1 MEKPAETTYQ
11 ISDLIKR
18 RWSPRAFTQVPVTA
32 GQLHALFEAARWAA
46 SSFNEQPW
54 RFVVA
59 TQQEEDKYQALLGL
73 LNERNRGWAGRA
85 PVLILSVAK
94 LTFDRNGKPNRHA
107 YHDVG
112 QAFAN
117 MALEATHLG
126 LAVHAMGGFDVAK
139 AREDLAIPEDYDP
152 VAMIVVGQSGDFD
165 DLPDELKA
173 DELAP
178 RTRNPSKDFVYSGKF
193 GEPMP
198 FESRVKRALM
208 GD

>member
-1 MEKPAETTYQ
+1 MEKPAETTYA
-11 ISDLIKR
+11 INDLIKR
-18 RWSPRAFTQVPVTA
+18 RWSPRAFREVPVAA

-54 RFVVA
+54 SFIMATRQDEEKFKVLFDCLVEGNQKWVA
-59 TQQEEDKYQALLGL
+59 
-73 LNERNRGWAGRA
+73 RV
-85 PVLILSVAK
+85 PVLMLSVAK
-94 LTFDRNGKPNRHA
+94 MTLDRNGKPNRFA

-112 QAFAN
+112 QALAN
-117 MALEATHLG
+117 MAIEATHLG
-126 LAVHAMGGFDVAK
+126 LAVHPMGGFDVEK

-152 VAMIVVGQSGDFD
+152 VTMIAVGHPGDFD
-165 DLPDELKA
+165 ELPDELKRK
-173 DELAP
+173 ELEP
-178 RTRNPSKDFVYSGKF
+178 RTRKPSKEFVYSGKF

>member
-1 MEKPAETTYQ
+1 M
-11 ISDLIKR
+11 
-18 RWSPRAFTQVPVTA
+18 
-32 GQLHALFEAARWAA
+32 
-46 SSFNEQPW
+46 
-54 RFVVA
+54 A
-59 TQQEEDKYQALLGL
+59 TQQEEDEYKALLDC
-73 LNERNRGWAGRA
+73 LNARNREWAGRA

-107 YHDVG
+107 HHDLG

-117 MALEATHLG
+117 MAIEATHLS
-126 LAVHAMGGFDVAK
+126 LAVHPMGGFDVDK

-152 VAMIVVGQSGDFD
+152 VAMIAVGHPGDFD
-165 DLPDELKA
+165 SLPDEFKT

>member
-1 MEKPAETTYQ
+1 MEKPATTTYE
-11 ISDLIKR
+11 INDLIKR
-18 RWSPRAFTQVPVTA
+18 RWSPRAFREVPVAA

-54 RFVVA
+54 SFIVA
-59 TQQEEDKYQALLGL
+59 TRQEEEKFKVLFECLAAGNQAWV
-73 LNERNRGWAGRA
+73 ERV
-85 PVLILSVAK
+85 PVLIMSVAK
-94 LTFDRNGKPNRHA
+94 LTFDRNGRPNRHA

-112 QAFAN
+112 QALAN
-117 MALEATHLG
+117 MAIEATDLG
-126 LAVHAMGGFDVAK
+126 LAVHPMGGFDIDR
-139 AREDLAIPEDYDP
+139 AREDLEIPEEYDP
-152 VAMIVVGQSGDFD
+152 VAMIAVGHPGDFD
-165 DLPDELKA
+165 ELPDDLKA

-178 RTRNPSKDFVYSGKF
+178 RERKPFQDFVHSGKF

>member
-11 ISDLIKR
+11 INDLIKR
-18 RWSPRAFTQVPVTA
+18 RWSPRAFTQVPVAA
-32 GQLHALFEAARWAA
+32 GQLHSMFEAARWAA

-54 RFVVA
+54 SFVVA
-59 TQQEEDKYQALLGL
+59 TQQEEENYQALLACL
-73 LNERNRGWAGRA
+73 SEKNREWAERA

-94 LTFDRNGKPNRHA
+94 LNFDRNGKPNRHA

-117 MALEATHLG
+117 MAIEATHLG
-126 LAVHAMGGFDVAK
+126 LAVHPMGGFDIDK
-139 AREDLAIPEDYDP
+139 AREDLAIPDDYDP
-152 VAMIVVGQSGDFD
+152 VVMIAVGRPGDFD
-165 DLPDELKA
+165 DLPDELKV
-173 DELAP
+173 DELKP

>member
-1 MEKPAETTYQ
+1 MEKPADTTYE
-11 ISDLIKR
+11 INELIKR
-18 RWSPRAFTQVPVTA
+18 RWSPRAFTQVPVAA
-32 GQLHALFEAARWAA
+32 GQLHSMFEAARWAA

-59 TQQEEDKYQALLGL
+59 TQQEEDKFQALLGCL
-73 LNERNRGWAGRA
+73 IERNREWAKRA

-94 LTFDRNGKPNRHA
+94 LIFERNGKPNRHA

-117 MALEATHLG
+117 MAIEATHLG
-126 LAVHAMGGFDVAK
+126 LAVHPMGGFDIDK
-139 AREDLAIPEDYDP
+139 ARVDLAIPDDYDP
-152 VAMIVVGQSGDFD
+152 VAMIAVGRAGDFD
-165 DLPDELKA
+165 SLPDELKTA
-173 DELAP
+173 ELAP

>member
-1 MEKPAETTYQ
+1 MEKPADSMYP
-11 ISDLIKR
+11 INDLAKR
-18 RWSPRAFTQVPVTA
+18 RWSPRAFTQAPVAA

-54 RFVVA
+54 RFIVA
-59 TQQEEDKYQALLGL
+59 TRQEDEKYKVLLEC
-73 LNERNRGWAGRA
+73 LNEGNREWAARA

-126 LAVHAMGGFDVAK
+126 LAVHPMGGFDVDK
-139 AREDLAIPEDYDP
+139 AREDLAIPDDHDP
-152 VAMIVVGQSGDFD
+152 VAMIAVGHPGDFD
-165 DLPDELKA
+165 ELPDRLKT

-178 RTRNPSKDFVYSGKF
+178 RTRKPSKDFVYSGKF

>member
-18 RWSPRAFTQVPVTA
+18 RWSPRAFTQVPVAA
-32 GQLHALFEAARWAA
+32 GQLHSMFEAARWAA

-59 TQQEEDKYQALLGL
+59 TQQEEDKYQALLDC
-73 LNERNRGWAGRA
+73 LNEGNREWAERA

-94 LTFDRNGKPNRHA
+94 LTFERNGRPNRHA

-117 MALEATHLG
+117 MAIEATHLG
-126 LAVHAMGGFDVAK
+126 LAVHPMGGFDVDK
-139 AREDLAIPEDYDP
+139 AREDLTIPDDYDP
-152 VAMIVVGQSGDFD
+152 VAMIAVGHTGDFD
-165 DLPDELKA
+165 GLTDEFKA

-178 RTRNPSKDFVYSGKF
+178 RTRNASKDFIYSGKF

>member
-1 MEKPAETTYQ
+1 MEKPADTTYE
-11 ISDLIKR
+11 INDLIKR
-18 RWSPRAFTQVPVTA
+18 RWSPRAFTQVSLDP

-59 TQQEEDKYQALLGL
+59 TQQEEENYQALLDCL
-73 LNERNRGWAGRA
+73 TERNREWAQRV
-85 PVLILSVAK
+85 PVLMLSVAK

-117 MALEATHLG
+117 LAIEATHLG
-126 LAVHAMGGFDVAK
+126 LAVHPMGGFDIDK
-139 AREDLAIPEDYDP
+139 ARQDLAIPDGYDP
-152 VAMIVVGQSGDFD
+152 VAMIAIGHPGDFD
-165 DLPDELKA
+165 GLPDELKT
-173 DELAP
+173 DELTP
-178 RTRNPSKDFVYSGKF
+178 RTRNPFKDFVFSGKF